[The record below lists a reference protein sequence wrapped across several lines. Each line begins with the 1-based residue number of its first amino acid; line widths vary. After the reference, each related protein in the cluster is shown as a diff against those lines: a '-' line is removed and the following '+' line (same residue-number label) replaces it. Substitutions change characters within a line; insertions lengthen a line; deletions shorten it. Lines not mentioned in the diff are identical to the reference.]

1 MSVAWLIRGMDV
13 RAVSTV
19 PGMNREDDDH
29 AVGWACTLCT
39 RGPAARGF
47 FFLLI
52 SFFFILT
59 IVFFLLAK
67 ANEFS

>member
-1 MSVAWLIRGMDV
+1 MSAACLIHGMDA

-39 RGPAARGF
+39 RGPEARGF
-47 FFLLI
+47 FLLL
-52 SFFFILT
+52 FCLFFILT
-59 IVFFLLAK
+59 TVFFLLAK